1 MTIILVANPKGGSG
15 KSTLATNIAGY
26 FASQGQRVML
36 GDTDRQQSA
45 RSWLKRRPL
54 SCPPIGTWDIDEKNI
69 ARPPQGASHVVLDSA
84 AGLHGRRLQELLDL
98 ADRIV
103 VPIQPSMFDILASQQ
118 FLQDLAERVPAGVRQ
133 RKIAIVGMR
142 VDRRTRAADQLEQFV
157 AGLGLPVLAFLR
169 DTQNYIQLAAHG
181 LTLFDVAPSRVQ
193 RDREQWQD
201 VIHWLA

>member
-1 MTIILVANPKGGSG
+1 MSIILVANPKGGSG

-26 FASQGQRVML
+26 FSSQGQRVML

-45 RSWLKRRPL
+45 LGWLKRRPA
-54 SCPPIGTWDIDEKNI
+54 SCTPIGTWDIDAKNI
-69 ARPPQGASHVVLDSA
+69 ARPPQGVSHVVLDSA
-84 AGLHGRRLQELLDL
+84 AGLHGWRLQELLDM

-118 FLQDLAERVPAGVRQ
+118 FLHALAEHIPASVRQ

-201 VIHWLA
+201 MIHWLT